1 MNDKIKEK
9 LKMKIAISD
18 IKKEEENTMNQKGK
32 LVLKNIGIA
41 AGIIISLTGVTFAG
55 SKVIE
60 NIWKMP
66 EKIEEN
72 TDKLTE
78 ESKLENISE
87 EEAKEIAVKKLKEVN
102 FDSNIVSTEHYKE
115 IDSNKIIYRFIT
127 EDNYAVSI
135 DGQKRTLFKISNYN
149 NNQDTNIEITQEEAI
164 EIANNYIKL
173 FGIDLEG
180 YEIKSIY
187 SNNKE
192 GRGEGSGYKIDIN
205 YCKKYGDFYNPY
217 EYVDIGIESKNK
229 DFDYISIGSI
239 PYDNNETIITK
250 DEAIQIALK
259 EDEKIDT
266 NKIVETKV
274 EKMVVKMNAD
284 AYERINNTE
293 EYYKAMQTPDYATEN
308 RNYYN
313 MPERVR
319 NAWVVVLTYEDNYGS
334 DIVRRYTEG
343 MYSYFV
349 DCTTGEIIGG
359 DAMDYTV
366 SN

>member
-1 MNDKIKEK
+1 MNDTIKEK
-9 LKMKIAISD
+9 LKMKIAISQM
-18 IKKEEENTMNQKGK
+18 KNEEEKAMNKKGK
-32 LVLKNIGIA
+32 LVFKNIAIA
-41 AGIIISLTGVTFAG
+41 AGLIISLTGVTFAG

-60 NIWKMP
+60 NIWKTP

-72 TDKLTE
+72 TEKLTK
-78 ESKLENISE
+78 ESKIENITE
-87 EEAKEIAVKKLKEVN
+87 EAAKEIAINKLQEVN
-102 FDSNIVSTEHYKE
+102 FNSNIVSTDHYKE
-115 IDSNKIIYRFIT
+115 VDSNKIIYRFVT
-127 EDNYAVSI
+127 EDNYAISI
-135 DGQKRTLFKISNYN
+135 DGQRGVFFEISNYN
-149 NNQDTNIEITQEEAI
+149 NNQDINTEITQEEAI

-192 GRGEGSGYKIDIN
+192 GSGEGSGYKIDIN

-217 EYVDIGIESKNK
+217 EYVSIGVESKNK
-229 DFDYISIGSI
+229 DFDHIRVGSI
-239 PYDNNETIITK
+239 PFDNNETIITK

-266 NKIVETKV
+266 NKIVETKA

-284 AYERINNTE
+284 AYERINNKE
-293 EYYKAMQTPDYATEN
+293 EYYAAMQTPDYPTEK

-313 MPERVR
+313 MEERVR
-319 NAWVVVLTYEDNYGS
+319 NAWVVVLTYEDNYNG
-334 DIVRRYTEG
+334 DIVKRYTEG
-343 MYSYFV
+343 KYSYFV

>member
-1 MNDKIKEK
+1 
-9 LKMKIAISD
+9 
-18 IKKEEENTMNQKGK
+18 MNQKGK

-87 EEAKEIAVKKLKEVN
+87 EEAKEIAVKKLQEVN
-102 FDSNIVSTEHYKE
+102 FNSNIVSTEHYKE

-127 EDNYAVSI
+127 EDNYSVSI

>member
-87 EEAKEIAVKKLKEVN
+87 EEAKEIAVKKLQEVN

>member
-1 MNDKIKEK
+1 
-9 LKMKIAISD
+9 MKIAISD

-87 EEAKEIAVKKLKEVN
+87 EEAKEIAVKKLQEVN
-102 FDSNIVSTEHYKE
+102 FNSNIVSTEHYKE

-173 FGIDLEG
+173 FGIDLKG

-217 EYVDIGIESKNK
+217 E
-229 DFDYISIGSI
+229 
-239 PYDNNETIITK
+239 
-250 DEAIQIALK
+250 
-259 EDEKIDT
+259 
-266 NKIVETKV
+266 
-274 EKMVVKMNAD
+274 
-284 AYERINNTE
+284 
-293 EYYKAMQTPDYATEN
+293 
-308 RNYYN
+308 
-313 MPERVR
+313 
-319 NAWVVVLTYEDNYGS
+319 
-334 DIVRRYTEG
+334 
-343 MYSYFV
+343 
-349 DCTTGEIIGG
+349 
-359 DAMDYTV
+359 
-366 SN
+366 

>member
-87 EEAKEIAVKKLKEVN
+87 EEAKEIAVKKLQEVN

-135 DGQKRTLFKISNYN
+135 DGQKKEFQEISNYN
-149 NNQDTNIEITQEEAI
+149 KNQDINIEITQEEAI

-180 YEIKSIY
+180 YEIESIY

-192 GRGEGSGYKIDIN
+192 GSGEGSGHKIDIK

-217 EYVDIGIESKNK
+217 EYVYIGIESKNK
-229 DFDYISIGSI
+229 DFDYIRVGSI

>member
-87 EEAKEIAVKKLKEVN
+87 EEAKEIAVKKLQEVK

>member
-60 NIWKMP
+60 NIWKTP

-87 EEAKEIAVKKLKEVN
+87 EEAKEIAVKKLQEVN